1 METTITNPTHH
12 QLRDAQNSWAIW
24 LTLSEWNSKSKDP
37 LIEQQCQKA
46 AQYYAELLKKF
57 GA

>member
-12 QLRDAQNSWAIW
+12 QLRDAQNSLAIW
-24 LTLSEWNSKSKDP
+24 LMLSEWDYHNKEP

-46 AQYYAELLKKF
+46 EQYYAGLLKKF
-57 GA
+57 KA